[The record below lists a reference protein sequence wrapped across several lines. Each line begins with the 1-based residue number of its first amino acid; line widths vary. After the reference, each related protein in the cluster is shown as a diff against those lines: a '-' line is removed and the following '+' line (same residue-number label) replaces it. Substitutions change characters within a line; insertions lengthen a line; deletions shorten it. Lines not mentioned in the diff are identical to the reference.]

1 MARRPSQN
9 LTEAELRVMRVLW
22 SRKQATVG
30 EVLEHW
36 EGARTPAYN
45 TVLTILG
52 ILERKGYV
60 THTREGRAFTYL
72 PLVEQREARQ
82 SALSHIL
89 HRFFDD
95 SRELLV
101 LDLLGHEETNAEE
114 VRRVRELLE
123 QSPRAAAAGRTRFK
137 QRPRS

>member
-1 MARRPSQN
+1 
-9 LTEAELRVMRVLW
+9 MRVLW
-22 SRKQATVG
+22 NRKQATVG

-45 TVLTILG
+45 TILTILG

-101 LDLLGHEETNAEE
+101 LDLLGHEEANPEE
-114 VRRVRELLE
+114 VGRVRELL
-123 QSPRAAAAGRTRFK
+123 K
-137 QRPRS
+137 QAPRSTAETAFKRRRQS

>member
-22 SRKQATVG
+22 SRNQATVG
-30 EVLEHW
+30 EVLEHL
-36 EGARTPAYN
+36 EDGRTPAYN
-45 TVLTILG
+45 TILTILG

-60 THTREGRAFTYL
+60 THTREGRAFTYM
-72 PLVEQREARQ
+72 PIVEQRQARQ

-89 HRFFDD
+89 RRFFDN

-101 LDLLGHEETNAEE
+101 LDLLGHEQANTEE
-114 VRRVRELLE
+114 LRRVRALLR
-123 QSPRAAAAGRTRFK
+123 QSP
-137 QRPRS
+137 QRVDEALPKRRRR

>member
-22 SRKQATVG
+22 NRKQATVG
-30 EVLEHW
+30 DVLENW
-36 EGARTPAYN
+36 EGERTPAYN

-72 PLVEQREARQ
+72 PLVEEREARQ

-89 HRFFDD
+89 HRFFND

-101 LDLLGHEETNAEE
+101 LDLLGQEETNAEE
-114 VRRVRELLE
+114 VRRVRELLNQAPPPTNE
-123 QSPRAAAAGRTRFK
+123 TAAVKRRR
-137 QRPRS
+137 RP

>member
-30 EVLEHW
+30 EVLEHL
-36 EGARTPAYN
+36 EGDRTPAYN
-45 TVLTILG
+45 TILTILG

-60 THTREGRAFTYL
+60 THTREGRAFMYL

-82 SALSHIL
+82 SALSQIL

-101 LDLLGHEETNAEE
+101 LDLLGHEQTNSEE
-114 VRRVRELLE
+114 LRRVRELLKPAPQLANE
-123 QSPRAAAAGRTRFK
+123 RVRKR
-137 QRPRS
+137 RRRS

>member
-1 MARRPSQN
+1 MARRPSEN

-22 SRKQATVG
+22 RRKQATVG
-30 EVLEHW
+30 DVLENW
-36 EGARTPAYN
+36 EGKRTPAYN
-45 TVLTILG
+45 TILTILG

-114 VRRVRELLE
+114 LRRVRELLE
-123 QSPRAAAAGRTRFK
+123 QSPRPTAWTSLKR
-137 QRPRS
+137 RPRS

>member
-1 MARRPSQN
+1 MARRPSES

-30 EVLEHW
+30 DILEHW
-36 EGARTPAYN
+36 EGERTPAYN
-45 TVLTILG
+45 TILTVLG

-72 PLVEQREARQ
+72 PLVAQREARQ

-101 LDLLGHEETNAEE
+101 LDLLGHEESNAEE
-114 VRRVRELLE
+114 VSRVRELL
-123 QSPRAAAAGRTRFK
+123 K
-137 QRPRS
+137 QAPGPTSEKAPKRRRRS